1 MVTLEKRLKDSIKAN
16 ADREMSKITRTA
28 LFLLEERVPAEE
40 FVSLRKNLLDAMNNS
55 MRQFGDFVDKS
66 SITIK

>member
-16 ADREMSKITRTA
+16 ADREISKIARTA
-28 LFLLEERVPAEE
+28 LFLLESRVPAEE